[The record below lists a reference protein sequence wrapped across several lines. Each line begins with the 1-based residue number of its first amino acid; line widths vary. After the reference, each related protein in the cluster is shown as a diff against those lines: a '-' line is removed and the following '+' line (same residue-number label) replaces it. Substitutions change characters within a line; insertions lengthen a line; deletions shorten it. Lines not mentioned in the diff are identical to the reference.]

1 MREII
6 KQINAPLPACILSEK
21 KLKALLGTPD
31 EPLKKV
37 FVCSPYAG
45 CVKQNVQNARM
56 FSRFVFLCGRM
67 PITPH
72 LLFPRFLEDRKP
84 VERDAGI
91 RMGLMLLDVCDE
103 LWAFGPAVS
112 SGMKREIAYA
122 MAHGIPVRYF
132 SNECKEVKKRVRKR
146 NIPAGTR

>member
-1 MREII
+1 MQKLISRIS
-6 KQINAPLPACILSEK
+6 APLPACILSERK
-21 KLKALLGTPD
+21 RKALLGD
-31 EPLKKV
+31 LNEPFRKV

-84 VERDAGI
+84 VERDTGI
-91 RMGLMLLDVCDE
+91 RMGLMLLDFCDE
-103 LWAFGPAVS
+103 LWAFGPLAS

-132 SNECKEVKKRVRKR
+132 NSDCREVRKR
-146 NIPAGTR
+146 AGKRTVSAGTR